1 MGKGIH
7 GGFKNTE
14 GRGVKK
20 TISDNLASVTQKYPL
35 TVDGLFGKAGHRA
48 RIIESNAPVTT
59 AYDFFNRLTDGY
71 DMIKPIP
78 YPDGSQ
84 KGCVAYMKDGAI
96 VTVRKKS
103 TSDGSPAVDIN
114 IKSPGRVKTQKIHF
128 TKKEDE

>member
-1 MGKGIH
+1 MKHSGIV
-7 GGFKNTE
+7 GALRLS
-14 GRGVKK
+14 RGAVPREMVRK
-20 TISDNLASVTQKYPL
+20 TVS
-35 TVDGLFGKAGHRA
+35 
-48 RIIESNAPVTT
+48 
-59 AYDFFNRLTDGY
+59 YDPHLCTKPHFFNRLTDGD